1 MFLHGSSK
9 RTMKEENS
17 PRQQVA
23 VVCNITLS
31 DDGGHLDSESNPSLQ
46 EEEKV
51 VLYLKSSVSITVL
64 HADL

>member
-1 MFLHGSSK
+1 
-9 RTMKEENS
+9 MKEENS